1 MHTNTHGYI
10 VKYITNEEVFIM
22 DDGLEKLLKRY
33 RQNQCW
39 SVIQHRLV
47 EVIALYVYSYYSSNI
62 ICMIRT
68 IQLFM
73 FSVASN

>member
-47 EVIALYVYSYYSSNI
+47 EVIALYVCSYYSSNI
-62 ICMIRT
+62 LCMIRT

-73 FSVASN
+73 FSVESD